1 MVLRAVE
8 LHLGRYREIQGDT
21 GEMVLRAVARHLQV
35 LPYLLHRQLI
45 VVVRAALVGPL
56 LV

>member
-8 LHLGRYREIQGDT
+8 H
-21 GEMVLRAVARHLQV
+21 HLQV
-35 LPYLLHRQLI
+35 LPYLLHRQLV

-56 LV
+56 LVQGRGELGVRVS